1 MKPVL
6 APNQASLTNARC
18 LALSAAFATYLAV
31 SFAAAFV
38 AKFMSIYKKFL
49 IATFG

>member
-1 MKPVL
+1 MFGMQRVFGKILGVGSLWL
-6 APNQASLTNARC
+6 ARLP
-18 LALSAAFATYLAV
+18 
-31 SFAAAFV
+31 AAFV